1 MIGGRLAGARPAFE
15 RPTRMGGPAR
25 EWLRAA
31 GLLGGLALV
40 VSARWAATI
49 AGTADAMAVGLAF
62 GLALLA
68 VGGLASRPLTRPS
81 LVAVPIGLA
90 GGAVLVGLA
99 LLARAGGVPGP
110 SLAPAA
116 AFGPW
121 AAITI
126 LVATG
131 EELILRGA
139 LFTALERAGGTVV
152 AVAVTSV
159 AFALMH
165 VPLYGWH
172 VVPLDLGV
180 GIFLGGLRLA
190 GGGSMGPAI
199 AHAVADLAT
208 WWL

>member
-1 MIGGRLAGARPAFE
+1 MTGGRLAEARQGVGLAA
-15 RPTRMGGPAR
+15 RLGGPSR
-25 EWLRAA
+25 DRIRAVGLLA
-31 GLLGGLALV
+31 GLAIVVGG
-40 VSARWAATI
+40 RWAATI
-49 AGTADAMAVGLAF
+49 DRAADALTIGLAF

-68 VGGLASRPLTRPS
+68 LGVLAGRPLSRPAR
-81 LVAVPIGLA
+81 VAVPLGLA
-90 GGAVLVGLA
+90 GGAVLIGLA
-99 LLARAGGVPGP
+99 LLARAGGTGP

-116 AFGPW
+116 AFAPW
-121 AAITI
+121 AIVTI
-126 LVATG
+126 IVATG

-139 LFTALERAGGTVV
+139 LFTALERSGGVVV

-190 GGGSMGPAI
+190 GGGSTGPAI

>member
-1 MIGGRLAGARPAFE
+1 MIDGQLAGIGPGIATGVGLE
-15 RPTRMGGPAR
+15 RTGRD
-25 EWLRAA
+25 WFRAM
-31 GLLGGLALV
+31 GLLGGLGLIVLV
-40 VSARWAATI
+40 RWAATV
-49 AGTADAMAVGLAF
+49 AGAADALSIGLGF
-62 GLALLA
+62 GGALVALAIPASRPRTRPALLA
-68 VGGLASRPLTRPS
+68 I
-81 LVAVPIGLA
+81 PIGLA
-90 GGAVLVGLA
+90 GGALLVGLA
-99 LLARAGGVPGP
+99 LIARVDGPGP

-116 AFGPW
+116 AFAPW
-121 AAITI
+121 AAITV

-131 EELILRGA
+131 EELILRGV
-139 LFTALERAGGTVV
+139 LFTALERAGGVVV

-190 GGGSMGPAI
+190 GGGSTGPAI

>member
-1 MIGGRLAGARPAFE
+1 MIGGRLAEVRPAVE
-15 RPTRMGGPAR
+15 RLTRTGSPTR
-25 EWLRAA
+25 EWLWAA
-31 GLLGGLALV
+31 GLLVGLAVV

-49 AGTADAMAVGLAF
+49 AGTGDAMAIGLAF
-62 GLALLA
+62 SLALLV
-68 VGGLASRPLTRPS
+68 VGGFASRPLTRPS
-81 LVAVPIGLA
+81 LVTIPIGLA

-99 LLARAGGVPGP
+99 LVARAGGPGP
-110 SLAPAA
+110 SLTPAV
-116 AFGPW
+116 AFAPW
-121 AAITI
+121 AAVTI
-126 LVATG
+126 SIATG

-139 LFTALERAGGTVV
+139 LFTALERAGGLVV
-152 AVAVTSV
+152 AVALTSV

-190 GGGSMGPAI
+190 GGGWIGPAI